1 MLGLL
6 RKKHVAACLAVAVF
20 AAACGRVDDDP
31 QTAAADTPETTD
43 VAAQPLGDVFGDC
56 DISPNTCNQG
66 PAAEGG
72 EIVWLLDQGLPERFN
87 MHRFDGRSRS
97 LMHVLAGIL
106 PHAGHDLPDGTW
118 QFNTDL
124 FDGEP
129 RQINDSPQTFEFT
142 FRPEAVWS
150 DGTPISAEDV
160 KWLWRHNAA
169 DPQKCGDCDAFGGF
183 WPQVRDVVGSNN
195 NKTVTITLR
204 DGVSE
209 PEWFRH
215 IGPTYPAHWAG
226 MDVSTAQGMAASS
239 AYFATNVP
247 NFSAG
252 PYLIDTFDVNGDVV
266 LVSNPLWYGQ
276 ATPLDRVVLRPYPV
290 EGDRGRAEAIAA
302 FDSGRVDGGM
312 FTTLN
317 PDTDV
322 ALIRVDDAST
332 RMLSGRQGQFEQV
345 TLNASRLDRT
355 LRQAL
360 FVALDR
366 AAIRDT
372 IFADVRPPL
381 RPTVL
386 FAKGDVRAADPFTAL
401 RAMGTGNVAGIRE
414 LLEISGYTN
423 VNETGPLTAPDGIPV
438 SPLTLPL
445 NPNSPASRFA
455 LADLIADTF
464 RKLGVAVDIIETED
478 ANRMLFD
485 GDFDVAV
492 FAWSGSL
499 GPLSMP
505 LQFWQS
511 ESESNFGRYQ
521 NTEVDRLLSAMT
533 NDTDFADALAKAKA
547 AEAIV
552 NDDAYMLPLF
562 DFGPI
567 TFVDGS
573 LVNVRHNPN
582 SVFGALYNVG
592 EWGVRAR

>member
-1 MLGLL
+1 MRRLL
-6 RKKHVAACLAVAVF
+6 RRKHVAACLAVAVF
-20 AAACGRVDDDP
+20 AVACGSDDDEP
-31 QTAAADTPETTD
+31 QTAAVDTPVTTD
-43 VAAQPLGDVFGDC
+43 VPKQPFGDVFGDC

-66 PAAEGG
+66 TAADGG

-97 LMHVLAGIL
+97 LMHVIAGIL

-124 FDGEP
+124 FDDEP

-150 DGTPISAEDV
+150 DGTPISADDV
-160 KWLWRHNAA
+160 IWLWRHNAG

-195 NKTVTITLR
+195 NKTVTITLN
-204 DGVSE
+204 DGVFE

-226 MDVSTAQGMAASS
+226 VDVSTAEGMAASS
-239 AYFATNVP
+239 AFFATNVP

-266 LVSNPLWYGQ
+266 LVPNPLWYGQ
-276 ATPLDRVVLRPYPV
+276 ATPLERVVLRPYPV
-290 EGDRGRAEAIAA
+290 EGDGGRAEAIAA
-302 FDSGRVDGGM
+302 FESGRVDGGM
-312 FTTLN
+312 FATLN
-317 PDTDV
+317 PDADV
-322 ALIRVDDAST
+322 ALTRVDDAST
-332 RMLSGRQGQFEQV
+332 RMLSGRQGQLEQV

-355 LRQAL
+355 LRQSL

-372 IFADVRPPL
+372 IFPDLRPPL
-381 RPTVL
+381 RPTLL
-386 FAKGDVRAADPFTAL
+386 FAKGDARADGADIGPE
-401 RAMGTGNVAGIRE
+401 GTGNVAGIRE
-414 LLEISGYTN
+414 LLETHGYTN
-423 VNETGPLTAPDGIPV
+423 VNETGPLTSPNGTPV
-438 SPLTLPL
+438 STLTLPL
-445 NPNSPASRFA
+445 HPNSPASRFA

-464 RKLGVAVDIIETED
+464 RKLGVTVDIIETAD

-511 ESESNFGRYQ
+511 ESQSNFGRYQ
-521 NTEVDRLLSAMT
+521 NTEVDRLLAAMT
-533 NDTDFADALAKAKA
+533 NDTVFADALAKAKA
-547 AEAIV
+547 AAAIV
-552 NDDAYMLPLF
+552 ADDAYMLPLF

-567 TFVDGS
+567 TFIDGS

-592 EWGVRAR
+592 EWGIRVR